1 MSVTF
6 DRDIRRIQ
14 NAKEGSVASG
24 DSKNIVSHSPAVRT
38 MSDGEQVFAQE
49 SNKPLALY
57 KKNKGALW
65 KVALSKDGNQVIEK
79 NLEVKGKTVSNDV
92 GIGTLE
98 VPDGGIGYAK
108 LAISGTTTSS
118 AGPHIQYTTSAD
130 SYPVFQQLNW
140 GHDNVAISFD
150 SYYDGAWKSSDA
162 GSNFQLY
169 KVGDKFKLTYDSGIA
184 QGSAVTWND
193 GIVLN
198 TSGNITKPANSC
210 FYLYASAAQDDI
222 ADGSDVTIV
231 FGGEEFDLNGNCA
244 SNTFTAPVAGKYFL
258 HANIGVNYIDTAAS
272 YYLLKIK
279 TSNRDYEKWIDD
291 KTFSAD
297 TGYHTF
303 SLTAIADMDASD
315 TAYVTLFQE
324 GSNTHQTDILD
335 DSNNSPARTY
345 FTGYLIG

>member
-1 MSVTF
+1 MPVTF

-24 DSKNIVSHSPAVRT
+24 DTKNVISHSPAARA

-57 KKNKGALW
+57 KKINGALW
-65 KVALSKDGNQVIEK
+65 KVTLSKDGNQVIEK

-108 LAISGTTTSS
+108 LAMSGTTTSS
-118 AGPHIQYTTSAD
+118 SGPHIQCTTSAD

-140 GHDNVAISFD
+140 GHDNVSLNFD
-150 SYYDGAWKSSDA
+150 SYYDGTWRSSDA
-162 GSNFQLY
+162 GSNFQFY
-169 KVGDKFKLTYDSGIA
+169 KVGDVFKLRYDSGIA
-184 QGSAVTWND
+184 QGSAVTWNN
-193 GIVLN
+193 GVVLSA
-198 TSGNITKPANSC
+198 TGNVTKPTNSC

-258 HANIGVNYIDTAAS
+258 HTNLTFNQFDTGAGYYI
-272 YYLLKIK
+272 LQII
-279 TSNRDYEKWIDD
+279 TSNRTYQSWINNKDW
-291 KTFSAD
+291 SAD
-297 TGYHTF
+297 TGYHNI

-315 TAYVTLFQE
+315 TAYVTIYQD
-324 GSNTHQTDILD
+324 GGTAHQTDILV